1 MQTLYVTDNGVLL
14 KKKSNRILLKKDNKI
29 LEEIPILDLKRVII
43 FGSNQVS
50 TQLLQYF
57 ATKGID
63 VAFLSSSG
71 RFKFRLIPETSKN
84 IFLRMAQ
91 HDHYRNKS
99 FRIQFSQN
107 VIEAKIRNQRSL
119 LVRYQRNR
127 PEVDLKRYLEILKK
141 CFHQVKQKQEIDEIM
156 GVEGYAGKTYFEAYG
171 KLLLG
176 GFTFRKRVYHPP
188 PDPINALLSF
198 GYMLLFNEI
207 ESLLEGTGF
216 DVFLGF
222 VHSTHYGRASLA
234 TDLIE
239 ELRSPLID
247 RLVLYL
253 INTSS
258 ISLKQFSPNNNG
270 VFMDSTARKTFLS
283 NYEKFMTTDF
293 LNVQDKNRTNYRQ
306 IIRDQVIGLEKTL
319 LQNVDYRCYLYY

>member
-1 MQTLYVTDNGVLL
+1 MQTLYVSDNGVLL

-50 TQLLQYF
+50 AQLLQYF

-71 RFKFRLIPETSKN
+71 RFKFRLVPETSKN

-91 HDHYRNKS
+91 HDHYRNKP
-99 FRIQFSQN
+99 FRIQFSQG
-107 VIEAKIRNQRSL
+107 VIEAKIRNQRGL

-141 CFHQVKQKQEIDEIM
+141 CSQQVRQKQEIEGIM

-176 GFTFRKRVYHPP
+176 EFTFRKRAYHPP
-188 PDPINALLSF
+188 PDPTNALLSF

-207 ESLLEGTGF
+207 ESLLESTGF

-222 VHSTHYGRASLA
+222 LHSTHYGRASLA

-239 ELRSPLID
+239 ALRSPLID

-253 INTSS
+253 INTGS
-258 ISLKQFSPNNNG
+258 ISVKQFSPIENG
-270 VFMDSTARKTFLS
+270 VFMDSSARNTFLS

-293 LNVQDKNRTNYRQ
+293 FHVQNKSRTNYRQ
-306 IIRDQVIGLEKTL
+306 IIKDQVSGLEKTL
-319 LQNVDYRCYLYY
+319 LQNVDYKCYLYY

>member
-1 MQTLYVTDNGVLL
+1 MQTLYVSDNGVLL

-43 FGSNQVS
+43 FGNNQVS

-71 RFKFRLIPETSKN
+71 RFKFRLVPETSKN

-99 FRIQFSQN
+99 FRIQFSQS
-107 VIEAKIRNQRSL
+107 VVEAKIHNQRSL

-127 PEVDLKRYLEILKK
+127 PEVDLKRCLEILKK
-141 CFHQVKQKQEIDEIM
+141 CSHQVRQKQEIDEIM
-156 GVEGYAGKTYFEAYG
+156 GVEGYAAKTYFEAYG

-176 GFTFRKRVYHPP
+176 GFTFHKRAYHPP

-222 VHSTHYGRASLA
+222 LHSTHYGRASLA

-258 ISLKQFSPNNNG
+258 ISLKQFSPNEDG
-270 VFMDSTARKTFLS
+270 VFMDSVARKTFIS

-293 LNVQDKNRTNYRQ
+293 LNIQNKNRTNYRQ

-319 LQNVDYRCYLYY
+319 LQNVDYKCYLYY